1 MQLAL
6 AEANHTEADL
16 QEKLAQ
22 SQKALTSSDHERRLL
37 QERLDNAK
45 YR

>member
-6 AEANHTEADL
+6 VEANHTEADL
-16 QEKLAQ
+16 TEKLAQ
-22 SQKALTSSDHERRLL
+22 SQKALTASDHERRLL

-45 YR
+45 